1 MPSSEEVE
9 AVSESLD
16 ETPLL
21 WLLRSFLRV
30 SSSTSSERKFFLVHI
45 QSSSLLILE
54 LVTGSGTR
62 KSRLR
67 IQEVSLRNGF
77 SPSFTICDNLWA
89 YFNFFQRIAWQLG
102 IVEIW
107 NIIEYYPKFVEK
119 IRKAVISCYQ
129 IHFSR
134 LYSGYVP
141 EIPISGMYNWS
152 LTWNYRFE
160 TMCVPKNI

>member
-30 SSSTSSERKFFLVHI
+30 SSSTSSERRFLVHI

-62 KSRLR
+62 KSRIR
-67 IQEVSLRNGF
+67 IQEG
-77 SPSFTICDNLWA
+77 
-89 YFNFFQRIAWQLG
+89 
-102 IVEIW
+102 
-107 NIIEYYPKFVEK
+107 
-119 IRKAVISCYQ
+119 
-129 IHFSR
+129 
-134 LYSGYVP
+134 
-141 EIPISGMYNWS
+141 
-152 LTWNYRFE
+152 
-160 TMCVPKNI
+160 

>member
-54 LVTGSGTR
+54 LVTGSGAR
-62 KSRLR
+62 KSRFR
-67 IQEVSLRNGF
+67 IQEVPLRNGF
-77 SPSFTICDNLWA
+77 SPSLTICDNLVE

-107 NIIEYYPKFVEK
+107 KIIEYYQKVDE

-129 IHFSR
+129 IQFFK
-134 LYSGYVP
+134 LYSGYVHTRKSDFGYT
-141 EIPISGMYNWS
+141 IGH
-152 LTWNYRFE
+152 
-160 TMCVPKNI
+160 

>member
-1 MPSSEEVE
+1 MKSQTLTTNLMPSSEEVE

-62 KSRLR
+62 KSCFRT
-67 IQEVSLRNGF
+67 QEVPLRNGV
-77 SPSFTICDNLWA
+77 FTKFNNL
-89 YFNFFQRIAWQLG
+89 
-102 IVEIW
+102 
-107 NIIEYYPKFVEK
+107 
-119 IRKAVISCYQ
+119 
-129 IHFSR
+129 
-134 LYSGYVP
+134 
-141 EIPISGMYNWS
+141 
-152 LTWNYRFE
+152 
-160 TMCVPKNI
+160 